1 MTGDNR
7 MNILS
12 PMLGMITLSGLMIAT
27 LFFSRALSII
37 KHWGNLQHAK
47 HSDNLRPNLPD
58 RMRYI
63 TDNHNHLFEQPTL
76 FYAIVIYIY
85 LVKNADDLHIQ
96 LAWGYVILRVLHSV
110 IQLTTNN
117 LSWRAIIF
125 IMSGFF
131 LLAMITR
138 ELIAVL

>member
-7 MNILS
+7 MNILL

-27 LFFSRALSII
+27 LFFSRAPSII

-58 RMRYI
+58 RKQYI
-63 TDNHNHLFEQPTL
+63 ADNHNHLFEQPTL

-110 IQLTTNN
+110 IHLNTNN
-117 LSWRAIIF
+117 VSWRAVIF
-125 IMSGFF
+125 IMSVFC

>member
-1 MTGDNR
+1 MTGDNSLN
-7 MNILS
+7 MLL
-12 PMLGMITLSGLMIAT
+12 PMLDMITLSGLMIAT
-27 LFFSRALSII
+27 LFFSRAPSII

-138 ELIAVL
+138 ELIAIL

>member
-1 MTGDNR
+1 
-7 MNILS
+7 MNILL

-27 LFFSRALSII
+27 LFFSRAPSII
-37 KHWGNLQHAK
+37 KHWGNLKRAK

-110 IQLTTNN
+110 IHLTTNN
-117 LSWRAIIF
+117 VSWRAVIF
-125 IMSGFF
+125 IMSGFC
-131 LLAMITR
+131 LLAMVTR